1 MELLVFL
8 VIMFIVFRNIG
19 KQRKGRRSAPFVPP
33 VQGSD
38 DAMSMGGEDA
48 NANGNAMSAAPA
60 QPAAQPMQQRS
71 KAARKPFAAKP
82 STTISKDIIDAA
94 DDLTAQSAKELR
106 DALKDMSKAMAK
118 TMRGGASAGRAASE
132 AGADAGGSLSDQPTL
147 LDMDG
152 GSLSGQPTLLDMAG
166 SAPCEDGYGSLAHTR
181 HEGEAFHAR
190 GTHSAKRAPI
200 PMDGPGS
207 LAARIAAE
215 SALADA
221 IDEVI
226 PGAMPETDARMDGDE
241 RPALL
246 GLELD
251 NDTMRRAVVFSEI
264 VNKRGGRHGWV
275 RI

>member
-1 MELLVFL
+1 MELIVFL
-8 VIMFIVFRNIG
+8 VIIFIVFRNIG

-38 DAMSMGGEDA
+38 NAMSTGGED
-48 NANGNAMSAAPA
+48 ANGNAMSAAPA

-82 STTISKDIIDAA
+82 STTISKDIIDAV
-94 DDLTAQSAKELR
+94 DDMTAQAAKELK
-106 DALKDMSKAMAK
+106 DALKGMSKAMAK
-118 TMRGGASAGRAASE
+118 TMRGSNAGSAASE

-147 LDMDG
+147 PDMDG

-181 HEGEAFHAR
+181 HEGDAFHAR
-190 GTHSAKRAPI
+190 GTHPAKRAPI
-200 PMDGPGS
+200 AMDGPGS

-215 SALADA
+215 SAPADA
-221 IDEVI
+221 MDEDI
-226 PGAMPETDARMDGDE
+226 PDAMPGTDARMDGDE

>member
-1 MELLVFL
+1 MELIVFL
-8 VIMFIVFRNIG
+8 VIIFIVFRNIG

-38 DAMSMGGEDA
+38 SAMYTGGED
-48 NANGNAMSAAPA
+48 ANGNAMSAAP
-60 QPAAQPMQQRS
+60 AQPMQQRS

-82 STTISKDIIDAA
+82 STTISKDIIDAS
-94 DDLTAQSAKELR
+94 DDMTAQAAKELK
-106 DALKDMSKAMAK
+106 DALKGMSKAMAK

-147 LDMDG
+147 MDMNG

-181 HEGEAFHAR
+181 HEGDAFHAR
-190 GTHSAKRAPI
+190 GTHPAKRAPI
-200 PMDGPGS
+200 AMDGPGS

-215 SALADA
+215 SAPADA
-221 IDEVI
+221 MDDDI